1 MVWRGQRSRVRRRCG
16 YTAKLNFSF
25 EILYNTQPLS
35 YMLTLTG
42 SRGSSSLLTFWS
54 FRVSASMSQSTDPEE
69 VNNENRRFANRFSCV
84 YSHKTRLI
92 QEHCMSLTT
101 IVCRVVEGKGKTSVK
116 CVVVNIVVVVV

>member
-1 MVWRGQRSRVRRRCG
+1 MRVRRRCG
-16 YTAKLNFSF
+16 DTAKLNFSF

-69 VNNENRRFANRFSCV
+69 ENNENRRFANRFADPRALHVIDHYCLLCS
-84 YSHKTRLI
+84 
-92 QEHCMSLTT
+92 
-101 IVCRVVEGKGKTSVK
+101 GG
-116 CVVVNIVVVVV
+116 